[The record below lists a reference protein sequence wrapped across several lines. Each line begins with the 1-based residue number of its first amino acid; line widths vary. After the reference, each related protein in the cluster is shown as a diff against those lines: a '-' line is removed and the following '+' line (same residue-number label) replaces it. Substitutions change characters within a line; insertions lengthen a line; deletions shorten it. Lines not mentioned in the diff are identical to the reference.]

1 MLEYASADRAGA
13 DPTDGTGYKGLVLSQ
28 GPIPRAAHGLIEY
41 LAGLLFIAAPVI
53 WSFDE
58 GTGLSV
64 VVGVVILAIAATTDG
79 PTSLVNSVPLSAHI
93 ALDYV
98 LAIFLVAAPF
108 VFGFD
113 DETAPTVFFI
123 ALGVIHLLVTIGTR
137 FRRPERPAERHGER
151 GR

>member
-1 MLEYASADRAGA
+1 
-13 DPTDGTGYKGLVLSQ
+13 VLTE
-28 GPIPRAAHGLIEY
+28 GPIPRAVHGLVEY
-41 LAGLLFIAAPVI
+41 LAGILFIAAPII

-58 GTGLSV
+58 GTALSI

-98 LAIFLVAAPF
+98 LAIFLVASPF

-123 ALGVIHLLVTIGTR
+123 ALGVIHLLMTIGTR
-137 FRRPERPAERHGER
+137 FRHRERRPDRAQQR
-151 GR
+151 G